1 MPIEIKVLNLRFVAG
16 CLHLMGRSGTYNRKR
31 QSMVTKLNVKYHIL
45 LPLLLV
51 LSVFLFFM
59 PTAWFGIN
67 GLTVIQQ
74 RTIAIFVF
82 AALMWIVEAVPAWA
96 TSIVTMVLLI
106 FTVSNGAFSA
116 LLTPLEGGGYAQG
129 SAVGYK
135 DLMAAFAS
143 PTIMLFMGG
152 FVLAI
157 AATKVGLDVVLA
169 RLLLRPFGT
178 NPKAVLLG
186 ILFVVALFSM
196 FMSNTATAAMMLAF
210 LAPVLKKLPAD
221 GKGRIG
227 MALAIPVG
235 ANIGG
240 IGTPIGT
247 PPNVIALGYLKD
259 TMGIEVGFGDW
270 CLRMVPFVIVL
281 LFIAWGVLLFFFP
294 FKAKTVELKISD
306 NVKKDYKFWVVAV
319 TFLITIALWLIPEKI
334 TNLNSY
340 EVALI
345 PFAVFV
351 STGVFSK
358 KDFSE
363 INWDVLWM
371 VAGGLALGTALMKT
385 GLASTLVN
393 AIPFG
398 AMPALAVLIV
408 SGVVGYLISNFLS
421 HTSAANLLLPIL
433 AAIALGAAGTPMGES
448 LEHLGGVQALLIGLA
463 ISTSVA
469 MILPISTPPNAI
481 ASSTGLVQT
490 KHMAMVGI
498 TMGIVGLILGY
509 AVLIFIGF

>member
-1 MPIEIKVLNLRFVAG
+1 MANSTFSIKHHV
-16 CLHLMGRSGTYNRKR
+16 
-31 QSMVTKLNVKYHIL
+31 L
-45 LPLLLV
+45 LPLLLIVTV
-51 LSVFLFFM
+51 LLFCM
-59 PTAWFGIN
+59 PTEWFGIE
-67 GLTVIQQ
+67 GLTLVQQ
-74 RTIAIFVF
+74 RTIALFVF
-82 AALMWIVEAVPAWA
+82 AAFMWIIEVVPAWA
-96 TSIVTMVLLI
+96 TSIITMVLLI
-106 FTVSNGAFSA
+106 FTVSNGAFSF
-116 LLTPLEGGGYAQG
+116 LTTGENVGEL
-129 SAVGYK
+129 VGYK
-135 DLMAAFAS
+135 DFMAAFAS

-169 RLLLRPFGT
+169 KILLKPFGT
-178 NPKAVLLG
+178 NPKTVLLG
-186 ILFVVALFSM
+186 ILLVVAIFSM

-210 LAPVLKKLPAD
+210 LAPVLKNLPAD

-227 MALAIPVG
+227 LALAIPIG

-259 TMGIEVGFGDW
+259 NLGVSVGFGEW
-270 CLRMVPFVIVL
+270 CARMVPFVILMLV
-281 LFIAWGVLLFFFP
+281 IAWVCLLFFFP
-294 FKAKTVELKISD
+294 FKAKEIKLEINDDK
-306 NVKKDYKFWVVAV
+306 KKDYKFWVVAATFIV
-319 TFLITIALWLIPEKI
+319 TITLWLIPEDI

-351 STGVFSK
+351 ATGVFSK
-358 KDFSE
+358 KDFAE

-385 GLASTLVN
+385 GLAKILVET
-393 AIPFG
+393 IPFG
-398 AMPALAVLIV
+398 NMSPLIV
-408 SGVVGYLISNFLS
+408 ILVSGIVGYAIANFLS

-433 AAIALGAAGTPMGES
+433 ATVAAAID
-448 LEHLGGVQALLIGLA
+448 LEAFGGSAALLIGLA

-481 ASSTGLVQT
+481 ASSTGLVET
-490 KHMAMVGI
+490 KDMAKMGI
-498 TMGIVGLILGY
+498 IMGIVGLVLGY
-509 AVLIFIGF
+509 GILIFIGF